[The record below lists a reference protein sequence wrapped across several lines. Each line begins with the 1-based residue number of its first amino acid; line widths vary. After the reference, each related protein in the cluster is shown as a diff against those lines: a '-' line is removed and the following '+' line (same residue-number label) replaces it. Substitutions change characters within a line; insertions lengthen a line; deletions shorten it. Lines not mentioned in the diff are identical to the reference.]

1 MISDIELDNLR
12 RLTIVEKD
20 TINQEIYFALTELKE
35 RREKEAYEI
44 NFDKELSI
52 IVNYYKDRQI
62 IKLVEEMAELTQA
75 IMKNIYS
82 NEKEDCESIL
92 QEIADVE
99 ILLRQLFLRRKKD
112 DQARING
119 IKNFKIKRT
128 LKQIY
133 EESNKE
139 RNKIDGQI

>member
-35 RREKEAYEI
+35 RREKEANEI

-52 IVNYYKDRQI
+52 IVNHYQESQI

-75 IMKNIYS
+75 IMKNINS
-82 NEKEDCESIL
+82 KEKEDCESVL

-112 DQARING
+112 VQARING

-133 EESNKE
+133 EE
-139 RNKIDGQI
+139 